1 MIASLALLTILLA
14 GIVILISKRANKSTF
29 REEKTNNLKQFF
41 QYSVLFGL
49 LIVVAVGFAGL
60 LGRIFNRSTFVLADE
75 SALARYSAFVIVGLP
90 LLLGIANWLRRQH
103 QQNTKEKESLAWNFY
118 LTVTSIV
125 ALIAWASALNQL
137 LRWIFADEFISS
149 QSFSVFIVWILIWVI
164 HLRFAWKNADPQKI
178 QLSFLLG
185 SFIGAVVGIVAVS
198 TILSTALR
206 ALMITRETKLI
217 ESNLNSLI
225 YGLIY
230 LSIAAIIWI
239 TYWIRFA
246 ITSEKTV
253 LWFTYLIIV
262 AIGGTLITAVSTLST
277 SVYQIIVWLIGEP
290 VEKTFSS
297 HFQNMP
303 TLASVALTTLFV
315 WWYHKSVLKE
325 INVGKRN
332 DVNRTYDYLIAAI
345 GLVAATTGF
354 TTVLVSLIESLAVA
368 SLITGGSAINTLLLA
383 LTLIA
388 VGAPFWFIHWNRVQK
403 LITYQD
409 LDEQKSPVRRV
420 YLFLLFGVSGIAAIV
435 SAILVVYFV
444 FEDSFS
450 GGLSLETLRKLRFP
464 LAILISTAVIS
475 GYHWLVFRVDR
486 ELDLADAIEPDNIYV
501 ISPLDKDLAD
511 WLKKNARGKSKV
523 WIDLDSK
530 AEPFDRAELFQ
541 LIKSSHSKT
550 IFVINHNG
558 KPQIINVG
566 NE

>member
-1 MIASLALLTILLA
+1 MIPSKALLTILLA
-14 GIVILISKRANKSTF
+14 GIVILISKRANQSTF

-90 LLLGIANWLRRQH
+90 LLLGVANWIRRQH

-164 HLRFAWKNADPQKI
+164 HLRFAWENADPQKI

-206 ALMITRETKLI
+206 ALMITRKTNLI

-230 LSIAAIIWI
+230 LAIAAIIWI

-246 ITSEKTV
+246 ITFEKTV

-262 AIGGTLITAVSTLST
+262 AIGGSLITAVSTLST

-303 TLASVALTTLFV
+303 MLASVALTTLFV

-325 INVGKRN
+325 INVG
-332 DVNRTYDYLIAAI
+332 
-345 GLVAATTGF
+345 
-354 TTVLVSLIESLAVA
+354 
-368 SLITGGSAINTLLLA
+368 
-383 LTLIA
+383 
-388 VGAPFWFIHWNRVQK
+388 
-403 LITYQD
+403 
-409 LDEQKSPVRRV
+409 
-420 YLFLLFGVSGIAAIV
+420 
-435 SAILVVYFV
+435 
-444 FEDSFS
+444 
-450 GGLSLETLRKLRFP
+450 
-464 LAILISTAVIS
+464 
-475 GYHWLVFRVDR
+475 
-486 ELDLADAIEPDNIYV
+486 
-501 ISPLDKDLAD
+501 
-511 WLKKNARGKSKV
+511 
-523 WIDLDSK
+523 
-530 AEPFDRAELFQ
+530 
-541 LIKSSHSKT
+541 
-550 IFVINHNG
+550 
-558 KPQIINVG
+558 
-566 NE
+566 

>member
-1 MIASLALLTILLA
+1 MIASLALLTILLT
-14 GIVILISKRANKSTF
+14 GIVILISKRATKSTF
-29 REEKTNNLKQFF
+29 REENTNNLKQFF

-49 LIVVAVGFAGL
+49 VIVVAVGFAGL

-118 LTVTSIV
+118 LTVITII

-178 QLSFLLG
+178 QLSFLIG

-206 ALMITRETKLI
+206 ALMITRETNLI

-262 AIGGTLITAVSTLST
+262 AIGGSLITAVSTLST

-325 INVGKRN
+325 INVGRRN

-345 GLVAATTGF
+345 GLVAATAGF
-354 TTVLVSLIESLAVA
+354 TTVLVSLMESLAVA

-444 FEDSFS
+444 FEDSFT
-450 GGLSLETLRKLRFP
+450 GGLSIETLRKLRFP

-475 GYHWLVFRVDR
+475 GYHWLVFRTDR

-501 ISPLDKDLAD
+501 ISPSDKDLAD
-511 WLKKNARGKSKV
+511 WLKKNTSGKSKV

-530 AEPFDRAELFQ
+530 AEPFDRAELLQ
-541 LIKSSHSKT
+541 LIKSSRSKT
-550 IFVINHNG
+550 IFVLNHDG

>member
-14 GIVILISKRANKSTF
+14 GIVILISKRANQSTF

-49 LIVVAVGFAGL
+49 VIVVAVGFAGL

-90 LLLGIANWLRRQH
+90 LLLGVANWIRRQH

-206 ALMITRETKLI
+206 ALMITRETNLI

-225 YGLIY
+225 HGLIY
-230 LSIAAIIWI
+230 LAIAAIIWI

-246 ITSEKTV
+246 ITFEKTV
-253 LWFTYLIIV
+253 LWFTYLVIV
-262 AIGGTLITAVSTLST
+262 AIGGSLITAVSTLST

-325 INVGKRN
+325 INVGRRN

-354 TTVLVSLIESLAVA
+354 TTVLVSLMESLAVA
-368 SLITGGSAINTLLLA
+368 SLITGDSAINTLLLA

-403 LITYQD
+403 LITYHD

-475 GYHWLVFRVDR
+475 GYHWLVFRADR
-486 ELDLADAIEPDNIYV
+486 ELDLADAMEPDNIYV
-501 ISPLDKDLAD
+501 ISSFDDDLAD

-530 AEPFDRAELFQ
+530 AEPFDRAELLQ
-541 LIKSSHSKT
+541 LIKSSRSKT
-550 IFVINHNG
+550 IFVLNHDG